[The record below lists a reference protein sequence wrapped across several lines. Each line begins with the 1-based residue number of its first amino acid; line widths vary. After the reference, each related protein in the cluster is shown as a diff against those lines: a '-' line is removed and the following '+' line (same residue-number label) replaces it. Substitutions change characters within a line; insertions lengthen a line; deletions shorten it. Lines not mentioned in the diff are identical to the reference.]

1 MADAQLRFSIAFL
14 LGIVPAIVVLWIS
27 LRRFSY
33 PLAPKS
39 LFDDRR
45 VFFALAV
52 GLAFGAVSGSLTLA
66 VSTSGFGI
74 VVPLIAV
81 ALFEEGFKLVYLN
94 RKGYRGRFDTTFYG
108 VSLGVGSGATL
119 VMSSVFTNS
128 GLLQSPDV
136 PALVGGLLLF
146 GLSLTFVL
154 ASTGAIIGFG
164 ASQGKVLGYYVR
176 AFLVRFSHLA
186 ILMFFFLYDPGD
198 NPAAPKDPTAAILS
212 LAASL
217 VFAGIVYAFVHRE
230 VLPETLPKDI
240 RRELLRWPGKAER
253 PAKESE

>member
-1 MADAQLRFSIAFL
+1 MS
-14 LGIVPAIVVLWIS
+14 
-27 LRRFSY
+27 RRTSR
-33 PLAPKS
+33 PPAPKM
-39 LFDDRR
+39 RR
-45 VFFALAV
+45 VFVPAKRATGFAFA
-52 GLAFGAVSGSLTLA
+52 SLPSLERSSSA
-66 VSTSGFGI
+66 I
-74 VVPLIAV
+74 
-81 ALFEEGFKLVYLN
+81 
-94 RKGYRGRFDTTFYG
+94 TTFYG

-217 VFAGIVYAFVHRE
+217 VFAGIVYAFVYRE

>member
-1 MADAQLRFSIAFL
+1 MVDEQLRFAISF
-14 LGIVPAIVVLWIS
+14 IVGVGPAILLMWLS
-27 LRRFSY
+27 LRRFDY
-33 PLAPKS
+33 PYAPKS

-45 VFFALAV
+45 VFFAFAV
-52 GLAFGAVSGSLTLA
+52 GMGFGAFSSSITFA
-66 VSTSGFGI
+66 ISTSGLGI
-74 VVPLIAV
+74 IVPLLAV
-81 ALFEEGFKLVYLN
+81 ALFEESFKVVYLN

-119 VMSSVFTNS
+119 VMASIFNANPT
-128 GLLQSPDV
+128 LLRSPQV
-136 PALVGGLLLF
+136 PALVAALAL
-146 GLSLTFVL
+146 LSLSMTMIL
-154 ASTGAIIGFG
+154 ASTGGLIGFG
-164 ASQGKVLGYYVR
+164 TAQSKVLGYFLR

-186 ILMFFFLYDPGD
+186 ILMFFFLYTPGD
-198 NPAAPKDPTAAILS
+198 DPRLAVAS

-217 VFAGIVYAFVHRE
+217 MFAGIVYAYVYRE

>member
-1 MADAQLRFSIAFL
+1 MADAQLQFSIAFL
-14 LGIVPAIVVLWIS
+14 LGIVPAILVLWIS

-39 LFDDRR
+39 LFDDRK
-45 VFFALAV
+45 VFFAFAV

-94 RKGYRGRFDTTFYG
+94 RRGYRGRFDTTFYG
-108 VSLGVGSGATL
+108 VSLGVGSAATL

-136 PALVGGLLLF
+136 PALAGGLLLF
-146 GLSLTFVL
+146 GLSLTCIL

-164 ASQGKVLGYYVR
+164 ASQSKVLGYYVR

-186 ILMFFFLYDPGD
+186 ILMFFFLHTPRDDPRL
-198 NPAAPKDPTAAILS
+198 AVAS

-217 VFAGIVYAFVHRE
+217 LFAGIVYAFVYRE

-240 RRELLRWPGKAER
+240 RRELLRWPGKAEH

>member
-1 MADAQLRFSIAFL
+1 DVPDGPPAEVVRGVDARAEQGLGLRGVDPEGPGQLPQRRLGHRGPAVRAPLRAAVQGLAADRAGDALELRHRRERFLPAGLKVSARRPPIIFIPRRGVRAPVADAQLRFSIAFL
-14 LGIVPAIVVLWIS
+14 LGI
-27 LRRFSY
+27 
-33 PLAPKS
+33 
-39 LFDDRR
+39 
-45 VFFALAV
+45 
-52 GLAFGAVSGSLTLA
+52 
-66 VSTSGFGI
+66 
-74 VVPLIAV
+74 
-81 ALFEEGFKLVYLN
+81 
-94 RKGYRGRFDTTFYG
+94 
-108 VSLGVGSGATL
+108 
-119 VMSSVFTNS
+119 
-128 GLLQSPDV
+128 V

-198 NPAAPKDPTAAILS
+198 NPAAPKDPIAAILS

-217 VFAGIVYAFVHRE
+217 VFAGIVYAFVYRE